1 MPDTQQDAKVEA
13 LWKCT
18 GHFQPMVPLED
29 ANLITGF
36 GIEGDRHATET
47 PARKHR
53 QVLLMDVETQKV
65 FGLEPSQIRE
75 NVTVSG
81 LDIHAL
87 KRGTKL
93 ALGDEVVLEITGFC
107 DPCDFIE
114 GIRDGL
120 REQMNDRRGM
130 LTHVV
135 QGGTLRKGDAIK
147 VLEGVEA

>member
-1 MPDTQQDAKVEA
+1 MPDAQVEA

-18 GHFQPMVPLED
+18 GHFEPMESMED

-53 QVLLMDVETQKV
+53 QVLLMDVETLKV
-65 FGLEPSQIRE
+65 FGLEQGQIRE
-75 NVTVSG
+75 NVTMSG
-81 LDIHAL
+81 MDVHAL
-87 KRGTKL
+87 KRGQKL
-93 ALGDEVVLEITGFC
+93 ALGDDVVLEITGFC
-107 DPCDFIE
+107 DPCAFID
-114 GIRDGL
+114 GIHDGL
-120 REQMNDRRGM
+120 REQMIDRRGM

-147 VLEGVEA
+147 VMEGAGV

>member
-1 MPDTQQDAKVEA
+1 MPNAQVEA

-18 GHFQPMVPLED
+18 GHFEPMVPMPN
-29 ANLITGF
+29 ANVITGF

-53 QVLLMDVETQKV
+53 QVLLIDVETLAV
-65 FGLEPSQIRE
+65 FDLVPGQVRE
-75 NVTVSG
+75 NVTTSG

-87 KRGTKL
+87 KRGQRL

-107 DPCDFIE
+107 EPCPFID

-120 REQMNDRRGM
+120 REQMADRRGM

-135 QGGTLRKGDAIK
+135 QGGTLRKGDAIR
-147 VLEGVEA
+147 VHEGVEA